1 MKPINHFGFN
11 PKNYRILFIGI
22 GLNVL
27 GFALMIGG
35 GSDDPNVF
43 NGNELFSPIR
53 ITLAPLF
60 IVAGYVFTLVAVM
73 KKDKTAVT
81 QIEKIVEEEAPVK
94 EVKKKNQK

>member
-11 PKNYRILFIGI
+11 PKNYRILFIGL
-22 GLNVL
+22 GLNIL

-35 GSDDPNVF
+35 GSENPNDF

-53 ITLAPLF
+53 ITLAPLL

-73 KKDKTAVT
+73 KKDKSESPST
-81 QIEKIVEEEAPVK
+81 EKPVVAEPLVQEA
-94 EVKKKNQK
+94 KKKNQK